1 MTAPGRYAASDGS
14 FAKSTGNAAA
24 RGGILIGIA
33 VLIGFLLLAKAFDG
47 GDADAVLPAVDDS
60 AITPVDDG
68 TGDTPVDDGTG
79 DTPVDDG
86 TTDTPADDTGST
98 TPTDAAVVVDAPGL
112 VEVAVLNGSGVSG
125 QAGDRAG
132 ALGTA
137 GYINTAGNAA
147 SSATEASKVY
157 YKAGYADEAKL
168 VADAL
173 AGAAGGAGVIEPAPA
188 DPAALASESD
198 AAKAESAN
206 IIVVL
211 GTDGVL
217 A

>member
-24 RGGILIGIA
+24 RGAILIGIA

-47 GDADAVLPAVDDS
+47 GDADAVLPAVDDP
-60 AITPVDDG
+60 AGETPVVD
-68 TGDTPVDDGTG
+68 TGETPVVETGETPVVETGETPVVDTPS
-79 DTPVDDG
+79 DTA
-86 TTDTPADDTGST
+86 T
-98 TPTDAAVVVDAPGL
+98 VVDAPGL

-137 GYINTAGNAA
+137 GYVNTAGNAA
-147 SSATEASKVY
+147 SNATEASTVY

-188 DPAALASESD
+188 DVTALAD
-198 AAKAESAN
+198 AGDADKVESAN